1 MKCFPFSNDLLPFA
15 TIETS
20 LDPLVAGF
28 EGKKKRDFFSLVTEL
43 GKA

>member
-15 TIETS
+15 TVETS

-28 EGKKKRDFFSLVTEL
+28 EGEKREFFSLVTEL